1 MLLTNNTWRILS
13 RNSCTREF
21 CLRATSH
28 RWGHCT
34 LLDSRFCPHSFSPEI
49 PTRRDTRDPR
59 CPFWTKSDLFHRML
73 SDCRYIFAS
82 VPAPLPRGDTPTFP
96 AKFARPGRARPSLA
110 FLSQH
115 LRGTAFLSSHSPVCD
130 FHALSPTIHVSDH
143 GGYAVPAWPAG
154 CLRHAV
160 GVCPPVY
167 PARFLSSELS
177 GSEKKRDPEPRQLFS
192 GGWGCAKCQLLQPRS
207 SLLLAC
213 RGRLEAPD

>member
-1 MLLTNNTWRILS
+1 MGPLYT
-13 RNSCTREF
+13 
-21 CLRATSH
+21 
-28 RWGHCT
+28 
-34 LLDSRFCPHSFSPEI
+34 SRFCPHSFSPEI

-59 CPFWTKSDLFHRML
+59 CPFWTKSDLFHRIL

-115 LRGTAFLSSHSPVCD
+115 LRGTAFLSSDSPVCD

-160 GVCPPVY
+160 GLCPPVY
-167 PARFLSSELS
+167 PGFCLPNFPALKKARPRAEAAVFRGLGLYQVPAVAAKVLAFACLPRPLGSS
-177 GSEKKRDPEPRQLFS
+177 R
-192 GGWGCAKCQLLQPRS
+192 
-207 SLLLAC
+207 LAS
-213 RGRLEAPD
+213 D

>member
-1 MLLTNNTWRILS
+1 MCI
-13 RNSCTREF
+13 SCKREF

-115 LRGTAFLSSHSPVCD
+115 LRGTAFLSSDSPVCD

-143 GGYAVPAWPAG
+143 GGYTVPPGRPVVCATRWACAHLSIQPGFCLPNFPALKKSETPSRGSCFPGVGAVPSASCCSQGPRFCSLAAAAW
-154 CLRHAV
+154 
-160 GVCPPVY
+160 
-167 PARFLSSELS
+167 
-177 GSEKKRDPEPRQLFS
+177 K
-192 GGWGCAKCQLLQPRS
+192 LQTS
-207 SLLLAC
+207 C
-213 RGRLEAPD
+213 